1 MNSTVILK
9 IKTINTNSFLNK
21 LYKLNIDIYKVEV
34 LNIKELI
41 IEINNYDIDKI
52 KKLNILNKISTIGY
66 RGKIEKV
73 NKILFNKTLL
83 ISLLFGLI
91 LLLFLTK
98 MIFTIEVNHSSTKLR
113 NYIISELEKNGIHRL
128 QFAKSFN
135 ELENIKKK
143 ILNDNKNK
151 IEWLEINKVG
161 TKYIIK
167 VEERIINTI
176 NKDYKYQDIVALK
189 DGVIKSIVVEKGI
202 KVKDINE
209 YVKKGDTIISGSIY
223 LNDELK
229 EIVRAEGIVY
239 AEVWYKV
246 SVEYPLIN
254 DLKEET
260 GNTIN
265 TYSINFFDR
274 SISLNKINYKNSTK
288 TKKIII
294 GNNIIPI
301 NISKD
306 KIYELKTIS
315 GIYTEGE
322 ALLNAKEYS
331 KKKISEMLKENE
343 YIISGKVLNYRV
355 NSNTIYMDIFY
366 KVIENITGVK
376 EINIE
381 GSD

>member
-9 IKTINTNSFLNK
+9 IKTRNTNSFLNK

-189 DGVIKSIVVEKGI
+189 DGVIKTIVVEKGI

-209 YVKKGDTIISGSIY
+209 YVKHGDTIISGSIY

>member
-9 IKTINTNSFLNK
+9 IKTRNTNSFLNK